1 MKKEVLLQSS
11 FRLIFMLLLVVK
23 SVDAQINNDLEG
35 WSAVEIDLKATKK
48 LSFSIAEHLR
58 LRNDITSIK
67 NYFTQLK
74 VNYEVLKNFELGS
87 GIRYITVNDDVGN
100 KQGLESF
107 FRYQFDA
114 SYTQKINKIGVL
126 LRLRYQNK
134 NQLGMSEEE
143 GDIAQEFIRTRIG
156 LGYKIKAVKLVVRLF
171 AEHFNQPNNSKLEHT
186 ETRTRFTLKLS
197 RKFKKLGAFTVY
209 YGIQENNLNRW
220 NYQISDVSKIPKNTT
235 KSILGFKYSYTIDF
249 TK

>member
-1 MKKEVLLQSS
+1 MKALKQKYFS
-11 FRLIFMLLLVVK
+11 FALIVFSIL
-23 SVDAQINNDLEG
+23 SVQMTIAQNNSDLEG
-35 WSAVEIDLKATKK
+35 WSSVGLNLKATKK
-48 LSFSIAEHLR
+48 LSFSVSEHLR
-58 LRNDITSIK
+58 SRNDISTVK
-67 NYFTQLK
+67 NYFTQIK
-74 VNYEVLKNFELGS
+74 ANYEVLKNFELGG
-87 GIRYITVNDDVGN
+87 GIRYITRNDDVGN

-186 ETRTRFTLKLS
+186 ETRTRYTLKLS
-197 RKFKKLGAFTVY
+197 RKFKKIGAFTVF
-209 YGIQENNLNRW
+209 YGIQENNLNQEKT
-220 NYQISDVSKIPKNTT
+220 N
-235 KSILGFKYSYTIDF
+235 KSFLGLKYAYTIDF

>member
-1 MKKEVLLQSS
+1 MKALKQKYFS
-11 FRLIFMLLLVVK
+11 FALIVFSIL
-23 SVDAQINNDLEG
+23 SVQMTIAQNNSDLEG
-35 WSAVEIDLKATKK
+35 WSSVGLNLKATKK
-48 LSFSIAEHLR
+48 LSFSVSEHLR
-58 LRNDITSIK
+58 SRNDISTVK
-67 NYFTQLK
+67 NYFTQIK
-74 VNYEVLKNFELGS
+74 ANYEVLKNFELGG
-87 GIRYITVNDDVGN
+87 GIRYITRNDDVGN

-134 NQLGMSEEE
+134 NQLGISEEE

-156 LGYKIKAVKLVVRLF
+156 LGYKIKAVKLNVRLF

-186 ETRTRFTLKLS
+186 ETRTRYTLKLS
-197 RKFKKLGAFTVY
+197 RKFKKIGAFTVF
-209 YGIQENNLNRW
+209 YGIQENNLNQEKT
-220 NYQISDVSKIPKNTT
+220 N
-235 KSILGFKYSYTIDF
+235 KSFLGLKYAYTIDF

>member
-1 MKKEVLLQSS
+1 MKALKQKYFS
-11 FRLIFMLLLVVK
+11 FALIFFSTL
-23 SVDAQINNDLEG
+23 SVQMTIAQNNSDLEG
-35 WSAVEIDLKATKK
+35 WSSVGLNLKATKK
-48 LSFSIAEHLR
+48 LSFSVSEHLR
-58 LRNDITSIK
+58 SRNDISTVK
-67 NYFTQLK
+67 NYFTQIK
-74 VNYEVLKNFELGS
+74 ANYEVLKNFELGG
-87 GIRYITVNDDVGN
+87 GIRYITRNDDVGN

-156 LGYKIKAVKLVVRLF
+156 LGYKIKAVKLNVRLF

-186 ETRTRFTLKLS
+186 ETRTRYTLKLS
-197 RKFKKLGAFTVY
+197 RKFKKIGAFTVF
-209 YGIQENNLNRW
+209 YGIQENNLNQEKT
-220 NYQISDVSKIPKNTT
+220 N
-235 KSILGFKYSYTIDF
+235 KSFLGLKYAYTIDF

>member
-1 MKKEVLLQSS
+1 MKALKQKYFS
-11 FRLIFMLLLVVK
+11 FALIVFSIL
-23 SVDAQINNDLEG
+23 SVQMTIAQNNSDLEG
-35 WSAVEIDLKATKK
+35 WSSVGLNLKATKK
-48 LSFSIAEHLR
+48 LSFSVSEHLR
-58 LRNDITSIK
+58 SRNDISTVK
-67 NYFTQLK
+67 NYFTQIK
-74 VNYEVLKNFELGS
+74 ANYEVLKNFELGG
-87 GIRYITVNDDVGN
+87 GIRYITRNDDVGN

-156 LGYKIKAVKLVVRLF
+156 LGYKIKAVKLNVRLF

-186 ETRTRFTLKLS
+186 ETRTRYTLKLS
-197 RKFKKLGAFTVY
+197 RKFKKIGAFTVF
-209 YGIQENNLNRW
+209 YGIQENNLNQEKT
-220 NYQISDVSKIPKNTT
+220 N
-235 KSILGFKYSYTIDF
+235 KSFVGFKYAYKIDF

>member
-1 MKKEVLLQSS
+1 MKALKQKYFS
-11 FRLIFMLLLVVK
+11 FALIVFSIL
-23 SVDAQINNDLEG
+23 SVQMTIAQNNSDLEG
-35 WSAVEIDLKATKK
+35 WSSVGLNLKATKK
-48 LSFSIAEHLR
+48 LSFSVSEHLR
-58 LRNDITSIK
+58 SRNDISTVK
-67 NYFTQLK
+67 NYFTQIK
-74 VNYEVLKNFELGS
+74 ANYEVLKNFELGG
-87 GIRYITVNDDVGN
+87 GIRYITRNDDVGN

-156 LGYKIKAVKLVVRLF
+156 LGYKIKAVKLNVRLF

-186 ETRTRFTLKLS
+186 ETRTRYTLKLS
-197 RKFKKLGAFTVY
+197 RKFKKIGAFTVF
-209 YGIQENNLNRW
+209 YGIQENNLNQEKT
-220 NYQISDVSKIPKNTT
+220 N
-235 KSILGFKYSYTIDF
+235 KSFIGFKYAYKIDF

>member
-1 MKKEVLLQSS
+1 MKALKQKYFS
-11 FRLIFMLLLVVK
+11 FALIVFSIL
-23 SVDAQINNDLEG
+23 SVQMTIAQNNSDLEG
-35 WSAVEIDLKATKK
+35 WSSVGLNLKATKK
-48 LSFSIAEHLR
+48 LSFSVSEHLR
-58 LRNDITSIK
+58 SRNDISTVK
-67 NYFTQLK
+67 NYFTQIK
-74 VNYEVLKNFELGS
+74 ANYEVLKNFELGA
-87 GIRYITVNDDVGN
+87 GIRYITRNDDVGN

-156 LGYKIKAVKLVVRLF
+156 LGYKIKAVKLNVRLF

-186 ETRTRFTLKLS
+186 ETRTRYTLKLS
-197 RKFKKLGAFTVY
+197 RKFKKIGAFTVF
-209 YGIQENNLNRW
+209 YGIQENNLNQEKT
-220 NYQISDVSKIPKNTT
+220 N
-235 KSILGFKYSYTIDF
+235 KSFLGLKYAYTIDF

>member
-1 MKKEVLLQSS
+1 MKALKQKYFS
-11 FRLIFMLLLVVK
+11 FALIVFSTL
-23 SVDAQINNDLEG
+23 SVQMTIAQNNSDLEG
-35 WSAVEIDLKATKK
+35 WSSVGLNLKATKK
-48 LSFSIAEHLR
+48 LSFSVSEHLR
-58 LRNDITSIK
+58 SRNDITTVK
-67 NYFTQLK
+67 NYFTQIK
-74 VNYEVLKNFELGS
+74 ANYEVLKNFELGG
-87 GIRYITVNDDVGN
+87 GIRYITRNDDVGN

-114 SYTQKINKIGVL
+114 SYTQKINQIGVL

-156 LGYKIKAVKLVVRLF
+156 LGYKIKAVKLNVRLF

-186 ETRTRFTLKLS
+186 ETRTRYTLKLS
-197 RKFKKLGAFTVY
+197 RKFKKIGAFTVF
-209 YGIQENNLNRW
+209 YGIQENNLNQEKT
-220 NYQISDVSKIPKNTT
+220 N
-235 KSILGFKYSYTIDF
+235 KSFLGLKYAYTIDF

>member
-1 MKKEVLLQSS
+1 MKALKQKYFS
-11 FRLIFMLLLVVK
+11 FALIVFSTL
-23 SVDAQINNDLEG
+23 SVQMTIAQNNSDLEG
-35 WSAVEIDLKATKK
+35 WSSVGLNLKATKK
-48 LSFSIAEHLR
+48 LSFSVSEHLR
-58 LRNDITSIK
+58 SRNDITTVK
-67 NYFTQLK
+67 NYFTQIK
-74 VNYEVLKNFELGS
+74 ANYEVLKNFELGG
-87 GIRYITVNDDVGN
+87 GIRYITRNDDVGN

-114 SYTQKINKIGVL
+114 SYTQKINQIGVL

-156 LGYKIKAVKLVVRLF
+156 LRYKIKAVKLNVRLF

-186 ETRTRFTLKLS
+186 ETRTRYTLKLS
-197 RKFKKLGAFTVY
+197 RKFKKIGAFTVF
-209 YGIQENNLNRW
+209 YGIQENNLNQEKT
-220 NYQISDVSKIPKNTT
+220 N
-235 KSILGFKYSYTIDF
+235 KSFLGLKYAYTIDF

>member
-1 MKKEVLLQSS
+1 MKALKQKYFS
-11 FRLIFMLLLVVK
+11 FALIVFSIL
-23 SVDAQINNDLEG
+23 SVQMTIAQNNSDLEG
-35 WSAVEIDLKATKK
+35 WSSVGLNLKATKK
-48 LSFSIAEHLR
+48 LSFSVSEHLR
-58 LRNDITSIK
+58 SRNDISTVK
-67 NYFTQLK
+67 NYFTQIK
-74 VNYEVLKNFELGS
+74 ANYEVLKNFELGG
-87 GIRYITVNDDVGN
+87 GIRYITRNDDVGN

-186 ETRTRFTLKLS
+186 ETRTRYTLKLS
-197 RKFKKLGAFTVY
+197 RKFKKIGVFTVF
-209 YGIQENNLNRW
+209 YGIQENNLNQEKT
-220 NYQISDVSKIPKNTT
+220 N
-235 KSILGFKYSYTIDF
+235 KSFIGFKYAYKIDF

>member
-1 MKKEVLLQSS
+1 MKALKQKYFS
-11 FRLIFMLLLVVK
+11 FALIVFSIL
-23 SVDAQINNDLEG
+23 SVQMTIAQNNSDLEG
-35 WSAVEIDLKATKK
+35 WSSVGLNLKATKK
-48 LSFSIAEHLR
+48 LSFSVSEHLR
-58 LRNDITSIK
+58 SRNDISTVK
-67 NYFTQLK
+67 NYFTQIK
-74 VNYEVLKNFELGS
+74 ANYEVLKNFELGG
-87 GIRYITVNDDVGN
+87 GIRYITRNDDVGN

-156 LGYKIKAVKLVVRLF
+156 LGYKIKAVKLNVRLF

-186 ETRTRFTLKLS
+186 ETRTRYTLKLS
-197 RKFKKLGAFTVY
+197 RKFKKIGAFTVF
-209 YGIQENNLNRW
+209 YGIQENNLNQEKT
-220 NYQISDVSKIPKNTT
+220 N
-235 KSILGFKYSYTIDF
+235 KSFLGLKYAYTIDF

>member
-1 MKKEVLLQSS
+1 MKALKQKYFS
-11 FRLIFMLLLVVK
+11 FAPIVFSIL
-23 SVDAQINNDLEG
+23 SVQMTIAQNNSDLEG
-35 WSAVEIDLKATKK
+35 WSSVGLNLKATKK
-48 LSFSIAEHLR
+48 LSFSVSEHLR
-58 LRNDITSIK
+58 SRNDISTVK
-67 NYFTQLK
+67 NYFTQIK
-74 VNYEVLKNFELGS
+74 ANYEVLKNFELGG
-87 GIRYITVNDDVGN
+87 GIRYITRNDDVGN

-156 LGYKIKAVKLVVRLF
+156 LGYKIKAVKLNVRLF

-186 ETRTRFTLKLS
+186 ETRTRYTLKLS
-197 RKFKKLGAFTVY
+197 RKFKKIGAFTVF
-209 YGIQENNLNRW
+209 YGIQENNLNQEKT
-220 NYQISDVSKIPKNTT
+220 N
-235 KSILGFKYSYTIDF
+235 KSFIGFKYAYKIDF

>member
-1 MKKEVLLQSS
+1 MKALKQKYFS
-11 FRLIFMLLLVVK
+11 FAPIVFSIL
-23 SVDAQINNDLEG
+23 SVQMTIAQNNSDLEG
-35 WSAVEIDLKATKK
+35 WSSVGLNLKATKK
-48 LSFSIAEHLR
+48 LSFSVSEHLR
-58 LRNDITSIK
+58 SRNDISTVK
-67 NYFTQLK
+67 NYFTQIK
-74 VNYEVLKNFELGS
+74 ANYEVLKNFELGG
-87 GIRYITVNDDVGN
+87 GIRYITRNDDVGN

-156 LGYKIKAVKLVVRLF
+156 LGYKIKAVKLNVRLF

-186 ETRTRFTLKLS
+186 ETRTRYTLKLS
-197 RKFKKLGAFTVY
+197 RKFKKIGGFTVF
-209 YGIQENNLNRW
+209 YGIQENNLNQEKT
-220 NYQISDVSKIPKNTT
+220 N
-235 KSILGFKYSYTIDF
+235 KSFIGFKYACKIDF